1 MGYSRRQK
9 GHGICHPHRRDNESV
24 GGQVAGNDRKEI
36 ETKAGRPVITKQ
48 SAIDFTNV
56 IELVGEIE
64 KGDSQS

>member
-1 MGYSRRQK
+1 M
-9 GHGICHPHRRDNESV
+9 